1 MPCPPNYDGATGSAG
16 PKGATLDTSTL
27 AGKASGRPMVD
38 RPFITTIQ
46 ASYPEDDTTSGMA
59 VI

>member
-16 PKGATLDTSTL
+16 PRGATPDTSTL
-27 AGKASGRPMVD
+27 ADKASGRPMVD
-38 RPFITTIQ
+38 RPFITTIE
-46 ASYPEDDTTSGMA
+46 ASYPEVDTTSGMA